1 MKKLST
7 IVLLSLLVISCKKEK
22 EGEEEKKINFNGRWS
37 MVSDTARYI
46 DVLQV
51 NDSVVDIT
59 FPRKID
65 TPPQYQGA
73 ITLSYH
79 SFKRNDTT
87 FCVSGN
93 IYPGCYFVKKK
104 TFYTGYIAEWTQG
117 PELGAIKEMT
127 RK

>member
-7 IVLLSLLVISCKKEK
+7 ILLLSLLVISCKKEN

-37 MVSDTARYI
+37 MVSDTTRYI
-46 DVLQV
+46 DVMRI

-73 ITLSYH
+73 ITLSYAMQI
-79 SFKRNDTT
+79 NGDTAY
-87 FCVSGN
+87 CISGN
-93 IYPGCYFVKKK
+93 IYPGCFFVKKK
-104 TFYTGYIAEWTQG
+104 TFYTGYIAEWIQG
-117 PELGAIKEMT
+117 PDLGTMKEIT
-127 RK
+127 KK